1 MSVSVTSSVRS
12 QYGLAAL
19 SAAARFWFAVMVAG
33 QLVFATAVAAFYG
46 RSAIRGDFDAWNR
59 TMTHGYV
66 SGEPLGNAAVAVHLA
81 GAVVIIL
88 GGAIQLLP
96 GLRKQA
102 PAVHR
107 WNGRAYL
114 AAAVVTSVAGLIMIW
129 TRGTVGD
136 VGAHLGQSLD
146 GVLILVFAALALRAA
161 LARDFR
167 AHARWAMRLYLVVSA
182 ALFIR
187 AGLILG
193 VPLRFFTLMSFGQYL
208 VPLAMLELYWRAR
221 DGGAVSRTAMAACLS
236 VVTLALSVGLA
247 GTSVFLWWPQIRL
260 AYTNE
265 VSIAEPLSKTIST
278 KGVDEAVRQY
288 HVIRTTVPAGYDF
301 EEQELNRLGYTLLHA
316 GRTAEAIRV
325 FELNVE
331 AYPRSGNVYDSLAE
345 ASMDHGDRLLAIK
358 YYRQSLAI
366 NPSNSNAVQMLKTLR
381 AP

>member
-12 QYGLAAL
+12 QFGLAAL

-46 RSAIRGDFDAWNR
+46 RSAIRGDFNAWNR

-236 VVTLALSVGLA
+236 
-247 GTSVFLWWPQIRL
+247 
-260 AYTNE
+260 
-265 VSIAEPLSKTIST
+265 
-278 KGVDEAVRQY
+278 
-288 HVIRTTVPAGYDF
+288 
-301 EEQELNRLGYTLLHA
+301 
-316 GRTAEAIRV
+316 GRASFCGGR
-325 FELNVE
+325 
-331 AYPRSGNVYDSLAE
+331 RSGLLTPTRSRSPSRCRRRSARRASMRRYDSIMSSGQLLPPATTSRSRNSTGSATRCCTLGE
-345 ASMDHGDRLLAIK
+345 RLRRSGCL
-358 YYRQSLAI
+358 
-366 NPSNSNAVQMLKTLR
+366 N
-381 AP
+381 